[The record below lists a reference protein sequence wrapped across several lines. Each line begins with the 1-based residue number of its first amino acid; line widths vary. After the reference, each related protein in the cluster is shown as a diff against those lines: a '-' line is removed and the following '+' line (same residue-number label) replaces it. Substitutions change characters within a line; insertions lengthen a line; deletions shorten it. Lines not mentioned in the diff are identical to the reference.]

1 MIEPAEVKKLI
12 EAGLPG
18 AVVEVT
24 GDGSHFEA
32 TVITDA
38 FAGKRTL
45 ERHQMIN
52 ATMGDRFQTGVV
64 HALSIT

>member
-1 MIEPAEVKKLI
+1 MLYEVI
-12 EAGLPG
+12 
-18 AVVEVT
+18 
-24 GDGSHFEA
+24 

-64 HALSIT
+64 HALSIKQCATPAEQAEGR